1 MKHALKITEQ
11 EAGAE
16 RSRMVVEVN
25 GYEVEILA
33 DQDGVGASLT
43 QIKDGLL
50 VDECGTDWPDEETG
64 GVTDDSEYDM
74 RDDETKREETAGS
87 CGNGCGCSR
96 AA

>member
-1 MKHALKITEQ
+1 MKHALKITKQ

-16 RSRMVVEVN
+16 RSRMIVEVN

-33 DQDGVGASLT
+33 DAAGVGASLT

-50 VDECGTDWPDEETG
+50 VDECGTDWPDEET
-64 GVTDDSEYDM
+64 
-74 RDDETKREETAGS
+74 KREETGGD